1 MSKNVDDND
10 RDILIFNLI
19 QKRLDGEWERL
30 RSLDNKANSLIG
42 FVSVAVS
49 FLLGTGSLGF
59 FDVKNL
65 NQSVAAIFLVGIG
78 VLIGSIIVALYGF
91 KVRKWDGVPNVSYLI
106 KEYKNK
112 PHSIVLRRNAA
123 TMASVVEELE
133 DKINEK
139 AKYINYS
146 WYATVIG
153 LVLVFIFVIA
163 AIEIGISVPENG

>member
-1 MSKNVDDND
+1 LSKNVDDND